1 MMDEAKRGLVQS
13 WLNKARRDLDSAH
26 KLSTDPDQ
34 YLDTAI

>member
-1 MMDEAKRGLVQS
+1 MMDETKRGLVQS